1 MCFIIKL
8 FFSFRIVLVVA
19 VARTDAIAIV
29 GEFNMEGFSGVVR
42 LNQSEV
48 GGRVVLEIE
57 IRKESS
63 DATWPTSFE
72 FRNNWVDLSTD
83 NKCASAGEK

>member
-1 MCFIIKL
+1 MFYYKTVFL
-8 FFSFRIVLVVA
+8 FLIVLVVA
-19 VARTDAIAIV
+19 VARTNAIAIV

-57 IRKESS
+57 ISKASS